1 MALISLSD
9 WIDRFGD
16 EPEACA
22 VVDGACVE
30 AESATPSPARS
41 LPRISYRIAV
51 ERAFPTTG
59 YGFGPPVLPSG
70 SEIADTRTRL
80 L

>member
-9 WIDRFGD
+9 WIDRYGD
-16 EPEACA
+16 EADDADASDMPLLTFEAKPDA
-22 VVDGACVE
+22 E
-30 AESATPSPARS
+30 ASRPDY
-41 LPRISYRIAV
+41 RISA
-51 ERAFPTTG
+51 
-59 YGFGPPVLPSG
+59 VLPIG

>member
-9 WIDRFGD
+9 WIDQHGD
-16 EPEACA
+16 EPQVANDEIPSTLTVSAAFERTFPISDYRMNA
-22 VVDGACVE
+22 V
-30 AESATPSPARS
+30 R
-41 LPRISYRIAV
+41 
-51 ERAFPTTG
+51 
-59 YGFGPPVLPSG
+59 PSG

>member
-9 WIDRFGD
+9 WIDRYGD
-16 EPEACA
+16 EPDDADAGDPLLTFRAEPEA
-22 VVDGACVE
+22 
-30 AESATPSPARS
+30 PA
-41 LPRISYRIAV
+41 PRPGYRINA
-51 ERAFPTTG
+51 
-59 YGFGPPVLPSG
+59 VLPIG

>member
-16 EPEACA
+16 EPDDAGPGVEERLTYR
-22 VVDGACVE
+22 VDIE
-30 AESATPSPARS
+30 PAAA
-41 LPRISYRIAV
+41 PRLDYRI
-51 ERAFPTTG
+51 TT
-59 YGFGPPVLPSG
+59 VLPIG
-70 SEIADTRTRL
+70 SEIAATRTRL

>member
-16 EPEACA
+16 EPDE
-22 VVDGACVE
+22 VDSSVDERLTYRVE
-30 AESATPSPARS
+30 VEPAAA
-41 LPRISYRIAV
+41 PRIDYRAS
-51 ERAFPTTG
+51 T
-59 YGFGPPVLPSG
+59 VLPIG
-70 SEIADTRTRL
+70 SEIAETRTRL

>member
-9 WIDRFGD
+9 WIDRYGD
-16 EPEACA
+16 ESGESDASDLLRLTFRAVPETAAARPDYRVSA
-22 VVDGACVE
+22 V
-30 AESATPSPARS
+30 
-41 LPRISYRIAV
+41 LLI
-51 ERAFPTTG
+51 
-59 YGFGPPVLPSG
+59 G

>member
-9 WIDRFGD
+9 WIDRYGD
-16 EPEACA
+16 EPGDADASVLPRLTFRAEP
-22 VVDGACVE
+22 E
-30 AESATPSPARS
+30 AEAPRPDY
-41 LPRISYRIAV
+41 RISAV
-51 ERAFPTTG
+51 
-59 YGFGPPVLPSG
+59 PPIG

>member
-9 WIDRFGD
+9 WIDRYGD
-16 EPEACA
+16 EPDDADASDLPLLTFREMPEANA
-22 VVDGACVE
+22 PRPDY
-30 AESATPSPARS
+30 
-41 LPRISYRIAV
+41 RISAV
-51 ERAFPTTG
+51 R
-59 YGFGPPVLPSG
+59 PSG

>member
-9 WIDRFGD
+9 WIDRYGD
-16 EPEACA
+16 EPDDTDAG
-22 VVDGACVE
+22 D
-30 AESATPSPARS
+30 
-41 LPRISYRIAV
+41 LPPVTFRAAPETTAPRPDYRIDA
-51 ERAFPTTG
+51 
-59 YGFGPPVLPSG
+59 VLPIG

>member
-9 WIDRFGD
+9 WIDRYGD
-16 EPEACA
+16 EPDDADASDLPLLTFRAAPEA
-22 VVDGACVE
+22 
-30 AESATPSPARS
+30 PAPR
-41 LPRISYRIAV
+41 PDYRISA
-51 ERAFPTTG
+51 
-59 YGFGPPVLPSG
+59 VLPIG